1 MSKMKKI
8 ISMVLVIALTAT
20 VAVGGTLAYLADDDA
35 QVNTFTTGNVYIDL
49 WEDFGDNTGIEKLL
63 PATGSAQDGTLKN
76 GVEKEVYV
84 TNTGSE
90 NAYVRV
96 HIAIPAILDD
106 VDSAGNNT
114 LHFNFASESVGAGLW
129 DWSKTTG
136 ADYTG
141 DWNYYTTSIDD
152 IAYNVYVVTYGSELA
167 PGASTIDAIHQV
179 YLDSS
184 VTNEDI
190 ETIKETLGDE
200 WKIYVAAEGCQAD
213 GFEDAYEA
221 LNAAFGVP
229 GADGYTGA
237 DWTAV
242 TGGEVNTTF
251 VDSDDVGSVPVAVT
265 TADELA
271 EVFDGSELSANVILT
286 DMPLFSNYTATESY
300 TINGNGLTATMV
312 ASDVQT
318 FDWTENGTIPLMANV
333 FSSENG
339 APVTVND
346 LTMTGTMQSVM
357 AGNYET
363 SNQGRHNTVFNN
375 VNIVNAEVVS
385 LSAGI
390 SPALSVYGTL
400 EMNNC
405 NVYGATL
412 SPMDTDPMWPVYD
425 MAVVNFSNTTIN
437 GGKVG
442 SIYTWQKAALEINN
456 AEVDSI
462 ISACRVTNDFQ
473 NGGLVIGSGT
483 TVGEITVTNVKGV
496 VTIESGA
503 VVNQLDLSAVTTK
516 DGIVIEDGATVNAIT
531 VNGEVVDYA
540 TWKNS

>member
-1 MSKMKKI
+1 
-8 ISMVLVIALTAT
+8 
-20 VAVGGTLAYLADDDA
+20 
-35 QVNTFTTGNVYIDL
+35 
-49 WEDFGDNTGIEKLL
+49 
-63 PATGSAQDGTLKN
+63 
-76 GVEKEVYV
+76 
-84 TNTGSE
+84 
-90 NAYVRV
+90 
-96 HIAIPAILDD
+96 
-106 VDSAGNNT
+106 
-114 LHFNFASESVGAGLW
+114 
-129 DWSKTTG
+129 
-136 ADYTG
+136 
-141 DWNYYTTSIDD
+141 
-152 IAYNVYVVTYGSELA
+152 
-167 PGASTIDAIHQV
+167 
-179 YLDSS
+179 
-184 VTNEDI
+184 
-190 ETIKETLGDE
+190 
-200 WKIYVAAEGCQAD
+200 
-213 GFEDAYEA
+213 
-221 LNAAFGVP
+221 
-229 GADGYTGA
+229 
-237 DWTAV
+237 
-242 TGGEVNTTF
+242 
-251 VDSDDVGSVPVAVT
+251 
-265 TADELA
+265 
-271 EVFDGSELSANVILT
+271 
-286 DMPLFSNYTATESY
+286 
-300 TINGNGLTATMV
+300 
-312 ASDVQT
+312 
-318 FDWTENGTIPLMANV
+318 
-333 FSSENG
+333 
-339 APVTVND
+339 
-346 LTMTGTMQSVM
+346 M